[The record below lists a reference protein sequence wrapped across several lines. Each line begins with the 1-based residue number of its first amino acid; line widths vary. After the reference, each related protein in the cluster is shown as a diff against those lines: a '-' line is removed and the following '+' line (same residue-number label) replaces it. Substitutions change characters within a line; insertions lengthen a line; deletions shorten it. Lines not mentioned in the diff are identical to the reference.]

1 MLPRQQILKW
11 LKKAIAGALGWSW
24 AGSVSLLL
32 LSTFSW
38 FEFTR
43 LKYGLW
49 LGVTAVLL
57 TLTGLG
63 PRYFITDAP
72 PLFSRQTLRVLQDR
86 FEYIVSR
93 LIKLVIGYFLVA
105 FVLFFS
111 MVGMPLA
118 AYMIM
123 GPMYAYDW
131 WKQQDRENSR
141 QVLFAGELGNVQLRP
156 ARPEYGY
163 PSPRPNTFIVRPL
176 SPFIN
181 LVTKLPPNQPDNTWR
196 RVRPYTPLIEQW
208 QDTLLSESRAYKYV
222 VPR

>member
-1 MLPRQQILKW
+1 MPPRQQILKW
-11 LKKAIAGALGWSW
+11 LRKAIAGALGWSW

-32 LSTFSW
+32 LSAFSW

-63 PRYFITDAP
+63 PHYFIIDVP
-72 PLFSRQTLRVLQDR
+72 LLFSRQTFHKFRLR
-86 FEYIVSR
+86 FEKAVG
-93 LIKLVIGYFLVA
+93 LLLKAAAAYFLISFLLLFIIGWTA
-105 FVLFFS
+105 FL
-111 MVGMPLA
+111 PLLA
-118 AYMIM
+118 
-123 GPMYAYDW
+123 PMYAYDW
-131 WKQQDRENSR
+131 WKHQDRENSH
-141 QVLFAGELGNVQLRP
+141 QVIFEGKWGNIQLRP

-181 LVTKLPPNQPDNTWR
+181 IVTKLPPNQPDNTWR
-196 RVRPYTPLIEQW
+196 RIRPYTPLIEQW

-222 VPR
+222 IPR